1 METDITVTKID
12 HDQFLII
19 TSTAQA
25 TRDADWIRRQL
36 EGTSDHVTLTD
47 VTSAYSVFSLMG
59 PKSRALLSTLT
70 TEDLAN
76 EAFPFGTSKSIDLG
90 YGTVRANR
98 ITYVGEL
105 GYELIVP
112 SELATYV
119 YEQIS
124 SQGEQFGLR
133 NAGYYAIDSLR
144 MEKGY
149 RAWGAELSPDWTP
162 FECGLGFAVKLA
174 KKEDFVGKTALAAL
188 KGKRL
193 EKQLLTFTID
203 DGEAFPWGSESVLFN
218 GQTVGYVTSAA
229 YGHTVGRGVVFAM
242 IKGVDALAA
251 TKKGGPGGKFEIE
264 INGLLYS
271 LTATT
276 KPVYDPTGERV
287 KC

>member
-1 METDITVTKID
+1 
-12 HDQFLII
+12 
-19 TSTAQA
+19 
-25 TRDADWIRRQL
+25 
-36 EGTSDHVTLTD
+36 
-47 VTSAYSVFSLMG
+47 
-59 PKSRALLSTLT
+59 
-70 TEDLAN
+70 
-76 EAFPFGTSKSIDLG
+76 
-90 YGTVRANR
+90 
-98 ITYVGEL
+98 
-105 GYELIVP
+105 
-112 SELATYV
+112 
-119 YEQIS
+119 
-124 SQGEQFGLR
+124 
-133 NAGYYAIDSLR
+133 

-162 FECGLGFAVKLA
+162 FECGLGFAVKLT